1 MSLNVQSS
9 SKYIM
14 SENITVKLIIYIV
27 EAKKHHDN
35 WNLSTEMIINKIKTS
50 DMLSV
55 FDTEEF
61 TNFFNELISFVSDT

>member
-1 MSLNVQSS
+1 
-9 SKYIM
+9 M

-35 WNLSTEMIINKIKTS
+35 WNSNTKRIINEIKTS

-55 FDTEEF
+55 SDTKEF
-61 TNFFNELISFVSDT
+61 TNLFNEFMSFFLNIKQMHKHTTY